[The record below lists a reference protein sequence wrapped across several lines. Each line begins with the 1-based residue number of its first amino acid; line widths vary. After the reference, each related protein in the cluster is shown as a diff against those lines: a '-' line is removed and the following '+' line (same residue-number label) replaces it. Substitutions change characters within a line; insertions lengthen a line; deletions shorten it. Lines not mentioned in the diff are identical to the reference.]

1 MAKFTKK
8 LSPLVSRQFPQHIQA
23 NNPLLVEFVK
33 QYYSFMDSAQL
44 TLSSVTDSDQIL
56 LETETESFLALDGTD
71 DSGNN
76 ANDYILDEEGTV
88 GEFSKGETITGT
100 TSGQT
105 ATILAEDTDN
115 LKLYISANTKFV
127 TGETVTGG
135 TSGAQGVVGSYR
147 ANPNESISQI
157 LEYADVND
165 TLDDFFLQFRNSFLQ
180 TIPNDLTS
188 DLNKRQLTKNILSL
202 YKRKGTKKGHEIFF
216 RALFNET
223 PELYYPT
230 VDLLRVSDGKFNTQN
245 VLKTTLVSPS
255 DGDMTKLVG
264 QTITQANIAGN
275 SVVNLASAVVES
287 ATVTAVNLGGI
298 QRDVATLILNKES
311 ITGTFQNSLG
321 HSIIDETDGDDIVDE
336 DGNKILQQTFST
348 ITGVANDDEDV
359 TITCNIESI
368 SDDVTFVD
376 RGRYYSV
383 NENVPVSEQKGGTGL
398 NAQIEQVSY
407 GKIDD
412 IIIESG
418 GSGYAVG
425 DALSVT
431 NPTDGSGLAGEV
443 AVVNGGFTIEQDSLE
458 NGVIQ
463 LEDSSTDQLV
473 MESATNSNTNDIT
486 KIKIT
491 NKGGGY
497 LSLPTVSVTSSS
509 GSSVNLFPISSSV
522 GRALSTKVLD
532 HGYRYEEAPVLK
544 PKLHLQIDSITGG
557 VPQVGE
563 TVSATQ
569 EDNIILESF
578 KDETYSLFLEDFRQS
593 KLRLNSEE
601 GDILTED
608 GDSFVF
614 EENNEPAVFDGAEQ
628 DVLITEAGER
638 IVHTIYVDN
647 GETDFMIVT
656 HNGSTDSRL
665 QFETTDAVTG
675 VVESFNGDTNILT
688 LTDQTGSF
696 DDKVTITGGTSGNT
710 ARVRVSD
717 PASTVST
724 SGTVIETDGEYSGV
738 DGHISENTKKIQ
750 DSLYYQDYS
759 YVVKVGEAIA
769 DWREYLKSAVHP
781 AGFYLA
787 GEVSVVSRIDAKL
800 RSGRL
805 ITAGIEQDEIIEA
818 FRVIFGEKI
827 GRRLG
832 TTTDGTSLRASPAL
846 GIERDASFT
855 TNTRDV
861 TLNQDITIKTG
872 DDRETSFRTTNI
884 NQGFVY
890 AGARMDSI
898 GKFIF
903 GAFSH
908 VPDRILID
916 SSNGSADAG
925 DDLILEDALFNGQI
939 KREPASDTMDS
950 DAATIPRIN
959 SIRLTG
965 TGDTSLDGELNQL
978 GDFNTRL
985 GTRYAIPAQINTTR

>member
-56 LETETESFLALDGTD
+56 LETDTESFLALDGTD

-135 TSGAQGVVGSYR
+135 TSGAQGVVGTYR

-245 VLKTTLVSPS
+245 VLKATLVSPS

-264 QTITQANIAGN
+264 QTITQSNIAGN
-275 SVVNLASAVVES
+275 TVVNLATAVVES
-287 ATVTAVNLGGI
+287 ATVTAINLGGI
-298 QRDVATLILNKES
+298 QRDVATFILNKES
-311 ITGTFQNSLG
+311 ITGSFQNSLG

-348 ITGVANDDEDV
+348 ITGVANDDPDV
-359 TITCNIESI
+359 TLTCNIESI
-368 SDDVTFVD
+368 TDDVTFVD
-376 RGRYYSV
+376 RGRYYSQ
-383 NENVPVSEQKGGTGL
+383 NENVPVSEQKGGIGL
-398 NAQIEQVSY
+398 NAQIDQISY

-412 IIIESG
+412 VIIESG
-418 GSGYAVG
+418 GSGYVVG

-509 GSSVNLFPISSSV
+509 GSSVNLFPVSSSV

-544 PKLHLQIDSITGG
+544 PKLHIQIDSITGG

-638 IVHTIYVDN
+638 IIHTIYVDN

-805 ITAGIEQDEIIEA
+805 ITTGIEQDEIIEA

-846 GIERDASFT
+846 GIERDVSFT

>member
-509 GSSVNLFPISSSV
+509 GSSVNLFPVSSSV

-724 SGTVIETDGEYSGV
+724 AGTVIETDGEYSGV

>member
-33 QYYSFMDSAQL
+33 QYYVFMDSAQL

-88 GEFSKGETITGT
+88 GEFSKGETITGQ

-135 TSGAQGVVGSYR
+135 TSGAQGVVGTYR

-188 DLNKRQLTKNILSL
+188 GLNKRQLTKNILSL

-223 PELYYPT
+223 PEIYYPT

-287 ATVTAVNLGGI
+287 ATVSSVSLGGI
-298 QRDVATLILNKES
+298 QRDVATFILNKES

-321 HSIIDETDGDDIVDE
+321 HSIIDETDGDDIIDE

-348 ITGVANDDEDV
+348 ITGIANDDPDV
-359 TITCNIESI
+359 TLTCNIESI
-368 SDDVTFVD
+368 ADDVVFVD
-376 RGRYYSV
+376 RGRYYSQ

-398 NAQIEQVSY
+398 NAQIDQVSY

-443 AVVNGGFTIEQDSLE
+443 AVVNGGFTLEQDSLE
-458 NGVIQ
+458 NGVLQ
-463 LEDSSTDQLV
+463 LEDSTTDQLV
-473 MESATNSNTNDIT
+473 MESATNSNSNDIT

-509 GSSVNLFPISSSV
+509 GSSVNLFPTSSTV
-522 GRALSTKVLD
+522 GRALSTRVLD
-532 HGYRYEEAPVLK
+532 SGYRYEEAPVLK
-544 PKLHLQIDSITGG
+544 PKLHLQIDTLSGA
-557 VPQVGE
+557 PEAGE

-578 KDETYSLFLEDFRQS
+578 TDETYSFFLEDFRQS
-593 KLRLNSEE
+593 KLRLSAEE

-628 DVLITEAGER
+628 DVLITEANER
-638 IVHTIYVDN
+638 IVHTVFVDN

-717 PASTVST
+717 PASTTST
-724 SGTVIETDGEYSGV
+724 AGTVIETDGEYSGV

-818 FRVIFGEKI
+818 FRVIFGEKV

-846 GIERDASFT
+846 GIERDVSFT

-872 DDRETSFRTTNI
+872 DDRETAFRTTNI

-925 DDLILEDALFNGQI
+925 DDLILEDVLFNGQI

-965 TGDTSLDGELNQL
+965 TGDTSLDGELNQI

>member
-56 LETETESFLALDGTD
+56 LETDTESFLALDGTD

-135 TSGAQGVVGSYR
+135 TSGAQGVVGTYR

-245 VLKTTLVSPS
+245 VLKATLVSPS

-264 QTITQANIAGN
+264 QTITQSNIAGN
-275 SVVNLASAVVES
+275 TVVNLATAVVES
-287 ATVTAVNLGGI
+287 ATVTAINLGGI

-336 DGNKILQQTFST
+336 NGNKILQQTFST
-348 ITGVANDDEDV
+348 ITGVANDDPDV
-359 TITCNIESI
+359 TLTCNIESI

-407 GKIDD
+407 GVIDD

-509 GSSVNLFPISSSV
+509 GSSVNLFPVSSSV

-544 PKLHLQIDSITGG
+544 PKLHIQIDSITGG

-608 GDSFVF
+608 GDNFVF

-638 IVHTIYVDN
+638 IIHTIYVDN

-724 SGTVIETDGEYSGV
+724 AGTVIETDGEYSGV

-846 GIERDASFT
+846 GIERDVSFT

-890 AGARMDSI
+890 AGARMDTI

-908 VPDRILID
+908 VPDRLLID

>member
-100 TSGQT
+100 TSGET

-147 ANPNESISQI
+147 ANPNETISQI

-245 VLKTTLVSPS
+245 VLKATLVSPS

-264 QTITQANIAGN
+264 QTITQSNIAGN
-275 SVVNLASAVVES
+275 TVVNLATAVVES

-348 ITGVANDDEDV
+348 ITGIANDNPDV
-359 TITCNIESI
+359 TLTCNIESI

-407 GKIDD
+407 GIIDD

-458 NGVIQ
+458 NGVII

-497 LSLPTVSVTSSS
+497 LSLPTVSVTSTS
-509 GSSVNLFPISSSV
+509 GSSVNLFPVSSTV

-544 PKLHLQIDSITGG
+544 PKLHIQIDSLTGG
-557 VPQVGE
+557 SPQVGE

-601 GDILTED
+601 GDIITED

-717 PASTVST
+717 PASTIST
-724 SGTVIETDGEYSGV
+724 AGTVIETDGEYSGV

-846 GIERDASFT
+846 GIERDVSFT
-855 TNTRDV
+855 ANTRDV

>member
-56 LETETESFLALDGTD
+56 LETDTESFLALDGTD

-135 TSGAQGVVGSYR
+135 TSGAQGVVGTYR

-245 VLKTTLVSPS
+245 VLKATLVSPS

-264 QTITQANIAGN
+264 QTITQSNIAGN
-275 SVVNLASAVVES
+275 TVVNLATAVVES
-287 ATVTAVNLGGI
+287 ATVTAINLGGI

-348 ITGVANDDEDV
+348 ITGVANDDPDV
-359 TITCNIESI
+359 TLTCNIESI

-407 GKIDD
+407 GVIDD

-509 GSSVNLFPISSSV
+509 GSSVNLFPVSSSV

-544 PKLHLQIDSITGG
+544 PKLHIQIDSITGG

-608 GDSFVF
+608 GDNFVF

-638 IVHTIYVDN
+638 IIHTIYVDN

-724 SGTVIETDGEYSGV
+724 AGTVIETDGEYSGV

-846 GIERDASFT
+846 GIERDVSFT

-890 AGARMDSI
+890 AGARMDTI

-908 VPDRILID
+908 VPDRLLID

>member
-724 SGTVIETDGEYSGV
+724 AGTVIETDGEYSGV

>member
-264 QTITQANIAGN
+264 QTITQSNIAGN
-275 SVVNLASAVVES
+275 TVVNLATAVVES

-348 ITGVANDDEDV
+348 ITGIANDNPDV
-359 TITCNIESI
+359 TLTCNIESI

-376 RGRYYSV
+376 RGRYYSQ

-407 GKIDD
+407 GIIDD

-497 LSLPTVSVTSSS
+497 LSLPTVSVTSTS
-509 GSSVNLFPISSSV
+509 GSSVNLFPVSSTV

-544 PKLHLQIDSITGG
+544 PKLHIQIDSLTGG
-557 VPQVGE
+557 SPQVGE

-601 GDILTED
+601 GDIITED

-717 PASTVST
+717 PASTIST
-724 SGTVIETDGEYSGV
+724 AGTVIETDGEYSGV

-846 GIERDASFT
+846 GIERDVSFT
-855 TNTRDV
+855 ANTRDV

>member
-509 GSSVNLFPISSSV
+509 GSSVNLFPVSSSV

>member
-100 TSGQT
+100 TSGET

-147 ANPNESISQI
+147 ANPNETISQI

-264 QTITQANIAGN
+264 QTITQSNIAGN
-275 SVVNLASAVVES
+275 TVVNLATAVVES

-348 ITGVANDDEDV
+348 ITGVANDDPDV
-359 TITCNIESI
+359 TLTCNIESI

-407 GKIDD
+407 GIIDD

-497 LSLPTVSVTSSS
+497 LSLPTVSVTSTS
-509 GSSVNLFPISSSV
+509 GSSVNLFPVSSTV

-544 PKLHLQIDSITGG
+544 PKLHIQIDSLTGG
-557 VPQVGE
+557 SPQVGE

-601 GDILTED
+601 GDIITED

-717 PASTVST
+717 PASTIST
-724 SGTVIETDGEYSGV
+724 AGTVIETDGEYSGV

-846 GIERDASFT
+846 GIERDVSFT
-855 TNTRDV
+855 ANTRDV

>member
-1 MAKFTKK
+1 M
-8 LSPLVSRQFPQHIQA
+8 
-23 NNPLLVEFVK
+23 
-33 QYYSFMDSAQL
+33 
-44 TLSSVTDSDQIL
+44 
-56 LETETESFLALDGTD
+56 
-71 DSGNN
+71 
-76 ANDYILDEEGTV
+76 
-88 GEFSKGETITGT
+88 
-100 TSGQT
+100 
-105 ATILAEDTDN
+105 
-115 LKLYISANTKFV
+115 
-127 TGETVTGG
+127 
-135 TSGAQGVVGSYR
+135 VGS
-147 ANPNESISQI
+147 
-157 LEYADVND
+157 L
-165 TLDDFFLQFRNSFLQ
+165 
-180 TIPNDLTS
+180 
-188 DLNKRQLTKNILSL
+188 LNKI
-202 YKRKGTKKGHEIFF
+202 G
-216 RALFNET
+216 
-223 PELYYPT
+223 
-230 VDLLRVSDGKFNTQN
+230 
-245 VLKTTLVSPS
+245 
-255 DGDMTKLVG
+255 
-264 QTITQANIAGN
+264 
-275 SVVNLASAVVES
+275 
-287 ATVTAVNLGGI
+287 
-298 QRDVATLILNKES
+298 
-311 ITGTFQNSLG
+311 
-321 HSIIDETDGDDIVDE
+321 
-336 DGNKILQQTFST
+336 
-348 ITGVANDDEDV
+348 
-359 TITCNIESI
+359 
-368 SDDVTFVD
+368 
-376 RGRYYSV
+376 
-383 NENVPVSEQKGGTGL
+383 
-398 NAQIEQVSY
+398 
-407 GKIDD
+407 
-412 IIIESG
+412 
-418 GSGYAVG
+418 
-425 DALSVT
+425 
-431 NPTDGSGLAGEV
+431 
-443 AVVNGGFTIEQDSLE
+443 LE
-458 NGVIQ
+458 NGLIQ

-509 GSSVNLFPISSSV
+509 GSSVNLFPVSSSV

-544 PKLHLQIDSITGG
+544 PKLHIQIDSITGG

-608 GDSFVF
+608 GDNFVF

-638 IVHTIYVDN
+638 IIHTIYVDN

-724 SGTVIETDGEYSGV
+724 AGTVIETDGEYSGV

-846 GIERDASFT
+846 GIERDVSFT

-890 AGARMDSI
+890 AGARMDTI

-908 VPDRILID
+908 VPDRLLID

>member
-100 TSGQT
+100 TSGET

-264 QTITQANIAGN
+264 QTITQSNIAGN
-275 SVVNLASAVVES
+275 TVVNLATAVVES

-348 ITGVANDDEDV
+348 ITGIANDNPDV
-359 TITCNIESI
+359 TLTCNIESI

-407 GKIDD
+407 GIIDD

-497 LSLPTVSVTSSS
+497 LSLPTVSVTSTS
-509 GSSVNLFPISSSV
+509 GSSVNLFPVSSTV

-544 PKLHLQIDSITGG
+544 PKLHIQIDSLTGG
-557 VPQVGE
+557 SPQVGE

-724 SGTVIETDGEYSGV
+724 AGTVIETDGEYSGV